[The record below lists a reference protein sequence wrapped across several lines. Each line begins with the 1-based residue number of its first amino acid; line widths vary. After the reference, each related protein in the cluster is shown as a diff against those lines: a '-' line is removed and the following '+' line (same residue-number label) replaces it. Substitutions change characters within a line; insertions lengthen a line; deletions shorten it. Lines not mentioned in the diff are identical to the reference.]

1 MIVTQKSLSRRTVL
15 RGLGATVALPLL
27 DAMVPALS
35 AAARQVTAPVPR
47 LAFFYVPNGILPR
60 SFHPE
65 GAGGSGFDLTPVLQP
80 LAQYRDRMTIVTGLS
95 NSGVV
100 SPNEGGGV
108 HTRAH
113 GGWLNG
119 ILPKRTE
126 GADIRAGKTIDQY
139 AADQLGTD
147 TALRSLE
154 LTTESNYQVGNCE
167 NGYSCAYRNSTSW
180 LTPTTPLP
188 HERDPRVVFQRL
200 FGDGGSVEARL
211 AQMRTDRS
219 ILDSVGDSIHRL
231 EKKVGAQDRA
241 TVGEYLQSIREI
253 ERRIQRTEANQAST
267 PLPAVDQPAGVPD
280 DYEEH
285 VGLLHD
291 MLVLAFQA
299 DVTRVSCMQMAR
311 ETSGRTYPNI
321 GVPEAHHTVSHHQQ
335 DPHNITQYTKI
346 SQYQMQLFARLV
358 EKMADAPDGDGT
370 LLDHAILL
378 HGAGMG
384 DGDQHTPYNL
394 PITLMGG
401 GCGQLAGNRHLVYDL
416 HTPFMNLGLT
426 LLEKVGVEGG
436 PHQRQHR
443 AADGGVGVGAAGAG
457 GHAAVWGRAS
467 SDWGAHDSGPASA
480 SSGYFACTR
489 GFTARLRTGLSRT
502 RSPRASSP
510 LRMLRGAADCLDRMP
525 SSPRD
530 IGGRHG
536 GVAHLAVSVGQTP
549 DRRRRCAPPSRRG
562 PSRRRSRQDRVVE
575 SRRLAVELDVLDS
588 LRATDQRV
596 VAARLEQRVDQ
607 RLVLNVRAVD

>member
-1 MIVTQKSLSRRTVL
+1 MIVTRKSLPRRTVL
-15 RGLGATVALPLL
+15 RGLGAAVALPLL
-27 DAMVPALS
+27 DAMAPALT
-35 AAARQVTAPVPR
+35 AAARTAAAPVPR
-47 LAFFYVPNGILPR
+47 LAFFYVPNGMLPR
-60 SFHPE
+60 DFHPR
-65 GAGGSGFDLTPVLQP
+65 GNGGSGFDLTPVLSP
-80 LAQYRDRMTIVTGLS
+80 LAPWRERMTVVTGLS

-139 AADQLGTD
+139 AADRLGAD

-211 AQMRTDRS
+211 AQMKTDRS
-219 ILDSVGDSIHRL
+219 ILDSVTDSIHRL
-231 EKKVGAQDRA
+231 ERRVGARDRA
-241 TVGEYLQSIREI
+241 AVDEYLQSIRAI
-253 ERRIQRTEANQAST
+253 ERRIQRTEETNTAT

-335 DPHNITQYTKI
+335 DPHNIAQYTKI
-346 SQYQMQLFARLV
+346 SQYQTSLFAKLV
-358 EKMADAPDGDGT
+358 EKLADTPDGDGT
-370 LLDHAILL
+370 LLDHVILL

-394 PITLMGG
+394 PVTLMGG
-401 GCGQLAGNRHLVYDL
+401 GCGRLAGNRHLVYEM

-426 LLEKVGVEGG
+426 LLEKVGVQVDRISDSTG
-436 PHQRQHR
+436 PLT
-443 AADGGVGVGAAGAG
+443 GV
-457 GHAAVWGRAS
+457 
-467 SDWGAHDSGPASA
+467 
-480 SSGYFACTR
+480 
-489 GFTARLRTGLSRT
+489 
-502 RSPRASSP
+502 
-510 LRMLRGAADCLDRMP
+510 
-525 SSPRD
+525 
-530 IGGRHG
+530 
-536 GVAHLAVSVGQTP
+536 
-549 DRRRRCAPPSRRG
+549 
-562 PSRRRSRQDRVVE
+562 
-575 SRRLAVELDVLDS
+575 
-588 LRATDQRV
+588 
-596 VAARLEQRVDQ
+596 
-607 RLVLNVRAVD
+607 

>member
-1 MIVTQKSLSRRTVL
+1 
-15 RGLGATVALPLL
+15 
-27 DAMVPALS
+27 
-35 AAARQVTAPVPR
+35 
-47 LAFFYVPNGILPR
+47 
-60 SFHPE
+60 
-65 GAGGSGFDLTPVLQP
+65 TPVLGP
-80 LAQYRDRMTIVTGLS
+80 LTPYRDRMTVVTGLS
-95 NSGVV
+95 NAGVV

-139 AADQLGTD
+139 AADKLGAD

-211 AQMRTDRS
+211 AQMKTDRS
-219 ILDSVGDSIHRL
+219 ILDSVTDSIHRL
-231 EKKVGAQDRA
+231 ERKVGAQDRA
-241 TVGEYLQSIREI
+241 AVDEYLQSIRAI
-253 ERRIQRTEANQAST
+253 ERRIQRTEETNTTT

-285 VGLLHD
+285 VGLLQD

-299 DVTRVSCMQMAR
+299 DITRVSCMQMAR

-335 DPHNITQYTKI
+335 DPHNIAQYTKI
-346 SQYQMQLFARLV
+346 SQYQMSLFAKLV
-358 EKMADAPDGDGT
+358 EKMKNTPDGDGT
-370 LLDHAILL
+370 LLDQAILL
-378 HGAGMG
+378 QGAGMG

-401 GCGQLAGNRHLVYDL
+401 GCGQLAGNRHLVYEM

-426 LLEKVGVEGG
+426 LLEKVGVKVDRISDSTG
-436 PHQRQHR
+436 PLT
-443 AADGGVGVGAAGAG
+443 GV
-457 GHAAVWGRAS
+457 
-467 SDWGAHDSGPASA
+467 
-480 SSGYFACTR
+480 
-489 GFTARLRTGLSRT
+489 
-502 RSPRASSP
+502 
-510 LRMLRGAADCLDRMP
+510 
-525 SSPRD
+525 
-530 IGGRHG
+530 
-536 GVAHLAVSVGQTP
+536 
-549 DRRRRCAPPSRRG
+549 
-562 PSRRRSRQDRVVE
+562 
-575 SRRLAVELDVLDS
+575 
-588 LRATDQRV
+588 
-596 VAARLEQRVDQ
+596 
-607 RLVLNVRAVD
+607 